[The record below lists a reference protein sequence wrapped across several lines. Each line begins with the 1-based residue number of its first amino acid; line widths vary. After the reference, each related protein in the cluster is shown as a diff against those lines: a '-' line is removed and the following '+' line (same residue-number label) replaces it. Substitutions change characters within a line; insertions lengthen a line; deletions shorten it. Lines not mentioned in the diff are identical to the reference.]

1 MGMKRSE
8 KLKGKEKVAA
18 HKRDYVRYGI
28 AAAAGCAVIAIVL
41 FFVLSLSGAKAGDTV
56 SVLYIGTLDNGTVF
70 DSNVNK
76 TPLTF
81 TIGAHTVIPGFEEGV
96 IGMSRDQVK
105 TVHIPSDKAYGQY
118 QSDLVRTVSR
128 SLFPAGTTPEAGMYY
143 SVQNPTDG
151 TTNIMKVVNVTE
163 DTVTIDQNHMLAG
176 ENLTFMIRL
185 IGIGT
190 AK

>member
-28 AAAAGCAVIAIVL
+28 AAAAGCAIIAIAL
-41 FFVLSLSGAKAGDTV
+41 FFVLSPPGAKAGDTV

-76 TPLTF
+76 TALTF

-118 QSDLVRTVSR
+118 QSDLVRTVNR

>member
-1 MGMKRSE
+1 MKRSE

-18 HKRDYVRYGI
+18 RKRDYVRYGI
-28 AAAAGCAVIAIVL
+28 AAAAVCAVIAIVL
-41 FFVLSLSGAKAGDTV
+41 FFALSPAGAKAGDTV

-76 TPLTF
+76 TPLSF
-81 TIGAHTVIPGFEEGV
+81 TPGSHTVIPGFEDAV
-96 IGMSRDQVK
+96 IGMSKGQVK
-105 TVHIPSDKAYGQY
+105 TVHIPADKAYGQY
-118 QSDLVRTVSR
+118 QSDLVSTVSR
-128 SLFPAGTTPEAGMYY
+128 SVFPAGTPPEIGMYY
-143 SVQNPTDG
+143 SVRNPTDG
-151 TTNIMKVVNVTE
+151 STNIVKVVNVTE

-185 IGIGT
+185 IGIEA